1 MAESL
6 TVSAAIALLG
16 EYNREFA
23 EVVST
28 ELQDRMFDPNNAA
41 SLNTHARMVPM
52 GNATEIPLTDMSSAE
67 LVQPANATT
76 FAPTAGAITV
86 KPRLL
91 KTYGLKVDLKFL
103 PQELDEIY
111 FSSKKGNVGATT
123 NVGSVQELAFG
134 EYFMDQIMIRIEADL
149 KKLAVKGNLDLP
161 SGMLSAMDGMEEI
174 IDDLIAASEITAI
187 TPTSTHVVEQLEEI
201 FDGLGDAYQ
210 DSPDTVAVVAKDV
223 WNAIVRADRQY
234 LGRNWGYVGNTNL
247 KNMLMIDGYDCP
259 IVRNN
264 HLSDGYTFIT
274 GKENF
279 CIGMPSDSGAVNF
292 QFQQFERYLKVLG
305 DMRMGVQ
312 IRSARTTNRPIVQG
326 TISL

>member
-6 TVSAAIALLG
+6 TVSAAISLLG
-16 EYNREFA
+16 EYNREFQ
-23 EVVST
+23 EVVSL
-28 ELQDRMFDPNNAA
+28 ELQDRLFDPNNAA
-41 SLNTHARMVPM
+41 SLNTHVKMHPM

-67 LVQPANATT
+67 IVQPADATT
-76 FAPTAGAITV
+76 FAATAGAIVV

-91 KTYGLKVDLKFL
+91 KSYGLKVDLKFL
-103 PQELDEIY
+103 PQELDAIY
-111 FSSKKGNVGATT
+111 FASKKKNVGATT
-123 NVGSVQELAFG
+123 NVSDINDLAFG
-134 EYFMDQIMIRIEADL
+134 EYFMATILERIEADL

-161 SGMLSAMDGMEEI
+161 SGMLSALDGIEEI
-174 IDDLIAASEITAI
+174 IDDLITGSEITAV

-201 FDGLGDAYQ
+201 FDSLGTPYQ
-210 DSPDTVAVVAKDV
+210 DSADTVCVVAKDV

-234 LGRNWGYVGNTNL
+234 LGRNWGYVGNEAL
-247 KNMLMIDGYDCP
+247 KNALMIDGYNCP

-279 CIGMPSDSGAVNF
+279 VLGMPTNSGAVEFKF
-292 QFQQFERYLKVLG
+292 QEFERYLKVLG

-326 TISL
+326 TVTV